1 MKSRVTIRARICFCV
16 IGLCAIA
23 FLPTVLQAA
32 DDDEQWAGRDGWIEE
47 PATKSL
53 NGDGGMG
60 HAYLDPASVHRGED
74 GLVYFNESSDVTR
87 PEQIGKVGLMK
98 DAYDCAKDVKYMCV
112 GRGDW
117 RNDKR
122 STLDASREPALP
134 IYRRYLCGD
143 AASSDSSSSNSRAQ

>member
-53 NGDGGMG
+53 NADGGTG
-60 HAYLDPASVHRGED
+60 HAYL
-74 GLVYFNESSDVTR
+74 DVTR